1 MYTDR
6 YTHTLTY
13 KYMRKPGDL
22 LCNVRYSPSSH
33 TRVRRTYGRY
43 MRNGEQSKVTE
54 TEMEMEMEM
63 ETEME
68 MEVFNV
74 IHSDTDCAGRAY
86 GRYMHMQKGSKKVA
100 ETETETEMEMEMEM
114 ERLNYVHIRTWIGR
128 LCLTATVLCV
138 QMGRGWV

>member
-1 MYTDR
+1 MPIHIYISTYTGHIYTDRYTYTGHMYTDR

-54 TEMEMEMEM
+54 TEMEMEIKQR
-63 ETEME
+63 
-68 MEVFNV
+68 
-74 IHSDTDCAGRAY
+74 IHRQH
-86 GRYMHMQKGSKKVA
+86 R
-100 ETETETEMEMEMEM
+100 
-114 ERLNYVHIRTWIGR
+114 ERERES
-128 LCLTATVLCV
+128 
-138 QMGRGWV
+138 